1 MQFII
6 QQRPP
11 FRVQKIRVLTV
22 IFTALCIS
30 SYSLHSQHEKNKKLM
45 YQIRNL
51 CGSVN
56 LSVELLFI
64 SSIMVAS
71 GDQGLIALGPA

>member
-1 MQFII
+1 
-6 QQRPP
+6 
-11 FRVQKIRVLTV
+11 
-22 IFTALCIS
+22 
-30 SYSLHSQHEKNKKLM
+30 M
-45 YQIRNL
+45 YQIRKSL

-71 GDQGLIALGPA
+71 RDQGLIVLGTA

>member
-1 MQFII
+1 
-6 QQRPP
+6 
-11 FRVQKIRVLTV
+11 
-22 IFTALCIS
+22 
-30 SYSLHSQHEKNKKLM
+30 M

-56 LSVELLFI
+56 LCVELLFI